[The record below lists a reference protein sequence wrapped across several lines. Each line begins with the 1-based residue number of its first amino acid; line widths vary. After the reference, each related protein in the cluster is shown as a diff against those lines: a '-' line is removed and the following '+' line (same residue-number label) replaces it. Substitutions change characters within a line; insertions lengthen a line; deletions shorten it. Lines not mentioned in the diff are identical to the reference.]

1 MQYQQIKDITRK
13 LRHNATKY
21 EIIFWRYLRR
31 KQIDGR
37 KFLRQHA
44 IIYESIGTEHFFYV
58 PDFYCE
64 KEKLAI
70 ELDGEIHNF
79 TKERDKNRDTILN
92 GMGIKVLRFKN
103 EEITNNIEEV
113 LSKIKNEFV
122 K

>member
-1 MQYQQIKDITRK
+1 MHYQQIKDITRK

-21 EIIFWRYLRR
+21 EVIFWRYLRR
-31 KQIDGR
+31 KQLEGR

-44 IIYESIGTEHFFYV
+44 IIYESIGAEHFFYV

-70 ELDGEIHNF
+70 ELDGEIHKF

-92 GMGIKVLRFKN
+92 SMGIKVLRFKN
-103 EEITNNIEEV
+103 EEITNNIDEV
-113 LSKIKNEFV
+113 LRKIKNELN
-122 K
+122 

>member
-1 MQYQQIKDITRK
+1 M
-13 LRHNATKY
+13 
-21 EIIFWRYLRR
+21 
-31 KQIDGR
+31 
-37 KFLRQHA
+37 
-44 IIYESIGTEHFFYV
+44 